1 MFAEPTLITG
11 DLHRV
16 LPQTLTVYYPTMNIS
31 KFYLNSLNLK
41 KQNKKNPT
49 TTTTTTTT
57 ATTKTDHT
65 AIQFSE
71 KYRGL
76 VRVPVSPNIAFNVF
90 IMINLS
96 LKKMVHESVTTFH
109 ILASSFHL

>member
-41 KQNKKNPT
+41 KKTKKTQQQQQQQQQQQKQIIRP
-49 TTTTTTTT
+49 
-57 ATTKTDHT
+57 
-65 AIQFSE
+65 
-71 KYRGL
+71 Y
-76 VRVPVSPNIAFNVF
+76 
-90 IMINLS
+90 
-96 LKKMVHESVTTFH
+96 
-109 ILASSFHL
+109 SFQKSTEDS